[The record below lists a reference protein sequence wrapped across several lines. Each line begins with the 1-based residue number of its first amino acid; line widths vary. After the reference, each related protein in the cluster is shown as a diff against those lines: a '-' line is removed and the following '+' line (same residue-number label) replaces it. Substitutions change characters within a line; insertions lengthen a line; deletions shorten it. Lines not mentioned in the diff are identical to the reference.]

1 MEISAPEPWVDAATF
16 ARVMAAARIV
26 GIEKLRPLFETLEEN
41 VTYDAIRIAVA
52 CLQHLPPEEAEA
64 AMVEP

>member
-1 MEISAPEPWVDAATF
+1 
-16 ARVMAAARIV
+16 MAAARIV

-41 VTYDAIRIAVA
+41 VTYDTIRIAVA